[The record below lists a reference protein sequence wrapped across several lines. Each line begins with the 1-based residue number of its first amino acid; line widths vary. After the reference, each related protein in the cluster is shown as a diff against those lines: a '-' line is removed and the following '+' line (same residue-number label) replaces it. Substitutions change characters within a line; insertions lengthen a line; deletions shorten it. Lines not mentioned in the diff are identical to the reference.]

1 MYKDPKFEDSVEAKE
16 IVYDLKSQLKTINF
30 NPDLK
35 KYVENLEI
43 MISELSSL
51 EVEARRTGNNKKVL
65 EYAKK
70 VDEAISYLENL
81 ILIAKLM

>member
-1 MYKDPKFEDSVEAKE
+1 MGRFEDSVEAKE

-43 MISELSSL
+43 MINELSSL
-51 EVEARRTGNNKKVL
+51 EVDARRTGNNKKVV
-65 EYAKK
+65 EYAEK